1 MAHLDHGEIDFD
13 EVMLDGSPDLV
24 LQLADVIEFSE
35 QPPLLDFILEF
46 SETLE
51 LRSIDVM
58 RQWGS

>member
-35 QPPLLDFILEF
+35 QSPLLDFILEF

-58 RQWGS
+58 RQWSS

>member
-1 MAHLDHGEIDFD
+1 
-13 EVMLDGSPDLV
+13 MLDGSPDLV

-35 QPPLLDFILEF
+35 QSPRLDFILEI

>member
-1 MAHLDHGEIDFD
+1 
-13 EVMLDGSPDLV
+13 MLDGSPDLV
-24 LQLADVIEFSE
+24 LQLTDVIEFSE
-35 QPPLLDFILEF
+35 QSPLLDFILEI

>member
-35 QPPLLDFILEF
+35 QSPLLDFILEF

>member
-35 QPPLLDFILEF
+35 QSPLLDFILEF

-51 LRSIDVM
+51 LRSIVVM